1 MQYEC
6 CVSEGGCQLVFCYGI
21 KEQEVVVVHP
31 VERLFSGS
39 DLPLFV
45 PRGLGFI
52 DPLHESVQKGQK
64 RLPQICIQRTMQVYV
79 LRVLCRGAAGTRLAA
94 VGRPAFCPDSR
105 EIAPFFTVPTVR
117 CFDLV
122 QSKWRLRSECVS
134 ARL

>member
-1 MQYEC
+1 MP
-6 CVSEGGCQLVFCYGI
+6 EGGCQLVFCYVI

-64 RLPQICIQRTMQVYV
+64 WLPQICIQRTMQVYV

-94 VGRPAFCPDSR
+94 VGRPAFCTDSC
-105 EIAPFFTVPTVR
+105 EIAAG
-117 CFDLV
+117 DA
-122 QSKWRLRSECVS
+122 SRLPALHITGVEEEEPCRIGMCR
-134 ARL
+134 A